1 MKAPE
6 KILYNTIH
14 LPETKSI
21 YFDDNKKMDFNG
33 QIIEVFAN

>member
-14 LPETKSI
+14 LKETKSI
-21 YFDDNKKMDFNG
+21 YFDDTHQMDFD
-33 QIIEVFAN
+33 A